1 MIKTINN
8 QPWINFDQH
17 VNINSL
23 NALKIETCKAFAESW
38 STGQVL
44 PSVAGIGPNWPDG
57 SGALPTP
64 VGRELVDVMHETKR
78 NPNALGHE
86 ELLDLT
92 KNINSYGYIF
102 LKLIGD
108 NLGIGYNLYLRAPTT
123 LDYNDKHLESKTKW
137 TKSAEYFKSLIK
149 WVHHQNIFSEIGRIV
164 IFFNDQDQY
173 C

>member
-17 VNINSL
+17 VNIDSL

-57 SGALPTP
+57 TGALPTP
-64 VGRELVDVMHETKR
+64 VGRELVDIMHETKR
-78 NPNALGHE
+78 NPNAIGHR

-92 KNINSYGYIF
+92 KNINS
-102 LKLIGD
+102 
-108 NLGIGYNLYLRAPTT
+108 
-123 LDYNDKHLESKTKW
+123 
-137 TKSAEYFKSLIK
+137 
-149 WVHHQNIFSEIGRIV
+149 
-164 IFFNDQDQY
+164 
-173 C
+173 